1 MFTPSRPPA
10 ARRLTL
16 FPPTRSSS
24 PRSAWSR
31 SRCTRTP
38 GPTGPARSGP
48 VAGSWPATNPAS
60 GCPSWEACG
69 GREPVSATGRCARL
83 IPPADLLRTQPA
95 RSRGDRPA
103 RHPRAAQAPPPP
115 AARPARAPPPARRRV
130 RGGGAGACASGPA
143 RAGAPTCGRRCRGC
157 ASRACPVCSSRRRSS
172 DAASGAEAGARSQ
185 RPPGSRPPPR
195 SGGRGLE
202 SLPGPTSPSPAPAR
216 SSDSCLRHSRSRH
229 CGAAEVSRG
238 LPSRGSRDHRDAEAR
253 GAR

>member
-1 MFTPSRPPA
+1 MYSDAGSHRPCPLGSSRWQLASHKPRLGLSFLGSLRGPRARERDGKVRPAHTARGPPA
-10 ARRLTL
+10 N
-16 FPPTRSSS
+16 
-24 PRSAWSR
+24 
-31 SRCTRTP
+31 
-38 GPTGPARSGP
+38 PARALP
-48 VAGSWPATNPAS
+48 
-60 GCPSWEACG
+60 
-69 GREPVSATGRCARL
+69 GR
-83 IPPADLLRTQPA
+83 Q
-95 RSRGDRPA
+95 
-103 RHPRAAQAPPPP
+103 
-115 AARPARAPPPARRRV
+115 ARPASSRSAGAAPARCAPRQSPAPGAKARARRR
-130 RGGGAGACASGPA
+130 GGRMRKRPC
-143 RAGAPTCGRRCRGC
+143 APTCGRRCRGC